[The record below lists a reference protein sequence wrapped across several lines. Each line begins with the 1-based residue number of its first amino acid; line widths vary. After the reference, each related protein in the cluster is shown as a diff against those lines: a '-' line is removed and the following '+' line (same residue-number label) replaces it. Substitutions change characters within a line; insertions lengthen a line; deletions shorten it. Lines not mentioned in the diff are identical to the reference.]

1 MICMKTEIKSV
12 LWIKTKNTV
21 EARCFF
27 VGRRFA
33 VKKKISLL
41 VVLLL
46 LCSLLFAIPVYAIGE
61 GNIDGGGG
69 GMGGGPG
76 F

>member
-1 MICMKTEIKSV
+1 M
-12 LWIKTKNTV
+12 
-21 EARCFF
+21 
-27 VGRRFA
+27 
-33 VKKKISLL
+33 KKKISLL

-69 GMGGGPG
+69 GMGQGTSQNKWSPG
-76 F
+76 MEGVRVTVVKAEDGTPVTLSLIHI